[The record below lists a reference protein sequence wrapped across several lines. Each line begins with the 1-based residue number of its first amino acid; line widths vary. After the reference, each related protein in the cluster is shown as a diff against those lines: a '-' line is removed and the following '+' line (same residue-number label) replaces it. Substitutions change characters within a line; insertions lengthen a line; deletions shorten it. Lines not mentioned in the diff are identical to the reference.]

1 MGNVVIDMSMSLH
14 GYIATSND
22 NPQQGLGE
30 DGMRLHTPDVRR
42 SVGVRARVRR
52 LTQNNSA
59 VIMGRRTYD
68 NSVEDWGGKGPLG
81 EFPCFVVTHRLIEGA
96 DPTFTLVT
104 GGIESALA
112 KAQEAAARSGS
123 G

>member
-1 MGNVVIDMSMSLH
+1 
-14 GYIATSND
+14 
-22 NPQQGLGE
+22 
-30 DGMRLHTPDVRR
+30 
-42 SVGVRARVRR
+42 
-52 LTQNNSA
+52 
-59 VIMGRRTYD
+59 
-68 NSVEDWGGKGPLG
+68 
-81 EFPCFVVTHRLIEGA
+81 VVTHRLIEGA